1 MGLLDGGRRRRRRQ
15 MMRRLR
21 ELDRLDAR
29 AAGGARPR
37 RGSSPAEI
45 LRGVVATTAAL
56 AVLALVAWHYGLAG
70 GLGPLSGGGGPP
82 VDRSG
87 PGTFRFIAHQPGD
100 TDRPVTYDSCER
112 VRVRLNPDGGPDDS
126 EAIVRDAIR
135 TVADATGL
143 ELVWD
148 GRTDARPSG
157 RGGSSRG
164 RGTDPL
170 RGLRGSHVLVAFAT
184 AAQVPALK
192 GDVAGI
198 GGSTRVTDGTG
209 RSRYVGGEVTLDE
222 DAFARIRPR
231 ADGRDEAEAIV
242 LHELGHVV
250 GLDHVE
256 DRGELMN
263 AENLGLDDFGPG
275 DLTGLAALGRGPC
288 RG

>member
-1 MGLLDGGRRRRRRQ
+1 
-15 MMRRLR
+15 MRRLR

-29 AAGGARPR
+29 LGDRLGDRATAGARPR
-37 RGSSPAEI
+37 RRSSPAEL
-45 LRGVVATTAAL
+45 LRGLVATTVAL
-56 AVLALVAWHYGLAG
+56 AVMGLVAWHYGLAG
-70 GLGPLSGGGGPP
+70 GLGPLSGGGAPP

-100 TDRPVTYDSCER
+100 VDRPVTYDSCGR

-148 GRTDARPSG
+148 GRTDARPT
-157 RGGSSRG
+157 SRG
-164 RGTDPL
+164 RSADPL
-170 RGLRGSHVLVAFAT
+170 GGLRGSSVLVAFAT
-184 AAQVPALK
+184 SEQVPALG

-198 GGSTRVTDGTG
+198 GGSTRVTDATG
-209 RSRYVGGEVTLDE
+209 RSRYVGGEVTLDRE
-222 DAFARIRPR
+222 AFARIRPR

-250 GLDHVE
+250 GLDHVR

-263 AENLGLDDFGPG
+263 AENLGLHDFGPG
-275 DLTGLAALGRGPC
+275 DLAGLAALGRGPC

>member
-1 MGLLDGGRRRRRRQ
+1 MGLPERVGARRRRRR
-15 MMRRLR
+15 MLRRLR

-29 AAGGARPR
+29 AAAGPRPR
-37 RGSSPAEI
+37 RGSSPAEL

-56 AVLALVAWHYGLAG
+56 AVLALVASHYGLG
-70 GLGPLSGGGGPP
+70 GRLGALSGGGDPP

-100 TDRPVTYDSCER
+100 VDRPVTYDSCAR
-112 VRVRLNPDGGPDDS
+112 VGVRLNPDGGPDDG

-135 TVADATGL
+135 TVARATGL

-148 GRTDARPSG
+148 GRTDARPSA
-157 RGGSSRG
+157 RG
-164 RGTDPL
+164 RSAGPLGRL
-170 RGLRGSHVLVAFAT
+170 RGATVLVAFAT
-184 AAQVPALK
+184 AADVPALG

-209 RSRYVGGEVTLDE
+209 RSRYVGGAVTLDQ

-231 ADGRDEAEAIV
+231 PDGREEAEAIV

>member
-29 AAGGARPR
+29 AAAGARPR
-37 RGSSPAEI
+37 RRRSSPGEL
-45 LRGVVATTAAL
+45 LRGLVATMAAI
-56 AVLALVAWHYGLAG
+56 AVLTLVAGHYGLAD
-70 GLGPLSGGGGPP
+70 GLGPLTGGGGPR

-100 TDRPVTYDSCER
+100 VDRPVTYDSCER

-148 GRTDARPSG
+148 GRTDARPSV
-157 RGGSSRG
+157 RG
-164 RGTDPL
+164 RSAGPL
-170 RGLRGSHVLVAFAT
+170 GRLRGSSVLVAFAT
-184 AAQVPALK
+184 SKEVPALK

-209 RSRYVGGEVTLDE
+209 RSRYVGGEVTLNE
-222 DAFARIRPR
+222 DAFAHIRPR

-250 GLDHVE
+250 GLDHVQ

-275 DLTGLAALGRGPC
+275 DRTGLAALGRGPC